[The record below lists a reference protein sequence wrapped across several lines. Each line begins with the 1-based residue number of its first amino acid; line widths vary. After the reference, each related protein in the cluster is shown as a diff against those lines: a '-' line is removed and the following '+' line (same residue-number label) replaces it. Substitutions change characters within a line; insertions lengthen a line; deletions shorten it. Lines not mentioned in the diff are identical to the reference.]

1 MTFCSYSPHPNPLP
15 KGEGVEGTV
24 VPGYVFPVFLFLG
37 LLVSW
42 PAFPQDS
49 QSTEAEQQE
58 YVSVRVD
65 IWSTYLKTIESDG
78 YKAKLKVALA
88 TGLYRY
94 ETLDDLLDSDI
105 EHINSIGV
113 RPKIEFE
120 IPTSITN
127 VSFVPELEMA
137 FNRSLDTSNKVVSGA
152 ATAGFLHRRNGDEKD
167 VRTRFR
173 VKYGTEYELDGL
185 NSDDYLEVSLKVY
198 LQEQR
203 GFRVGQRHL
212 TITPFGEIRR
222 FTDSLEF
229 QTQSGA
235 IFDVR
240 TQYELGLEFN
250 TDPRKKILGIAMP
263 RLRLSFAF
271 GDDFQGLK
279 IRI

>member
-1 MTFCSYSPHPNPLP
+1 MLLTRISKC
-15 KGEGVEGTV
+15 V
-24 VPGYVFPVFLFLG
+24 LG
-37 LLVSW
+37 LVVVTPSLVTE
-42 PAFPQDS
+42 PALAQQEPVK
-49 QSTEAEQQE
+49 AEQQE

-65 IWSTYLKTIESDG
+65 IWSTFLKTIETDG
-78 YKAKLKVALA
+78 YQARLVVALA

-94 ETLDDLLDSDI
+94 RTLDELLDSDI

-113 RPKIEFE
+113 RPKVEFE
-120 IPTSITN
+120 IPTAVTN
-127 VSFVPELEMA
+127 VSFVPELELA
-137 FNRSLDTSNKVVSGA
+137 FNRSLDTSNKVLSGA
-152 ATAGFLHRRNGDEKD
+152 VTAGVLHRRNGNEKD

-173 VKYGTEYELDGL
+173 IKYGTEYELDGL
-185 NSDDYLEVSLKVY
+185 NADDYLELSLKLY

-203 GFRVGQRHL
+203 GFRIGKRNL

-229 QTQSGA
+229 RTESGA
-235 IFDVR
+235 IFDVQ

-250 TDPRKKILGIAMP
+250 TDPRKKILGIALP

-271 GDDFQGLK
+271 GDDFQGFK